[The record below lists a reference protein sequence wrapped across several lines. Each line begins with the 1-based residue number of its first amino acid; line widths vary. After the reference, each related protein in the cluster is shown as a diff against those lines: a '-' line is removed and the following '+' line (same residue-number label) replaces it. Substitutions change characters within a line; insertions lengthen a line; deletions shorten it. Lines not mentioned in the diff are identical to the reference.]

1 MKNIIALFILLLS
14 LSSSAKKEEISFLF
28 EDKID
33 SLISYSSAIQTGN
46 DLSRLLANKKFEDVL
61 RQILNDPTSIHYNFS
76 KIKCLSIIESP
87 RKKKKFRIY
96 TWVMKL
102 GNDDYNYFGF
112 TQYQRS
118 RKKKLK
124 NFVFKLNNKSKEIGK
139 DELSKLDSNNW
150 IGCVYYQIIP
160 PEKRKDKTHILI
172 GWDGN
177 NWRSTKKIIE
187 TFSFNN
193 KGEITFGKKIIKY
206 NIGTD
211 KRPKLV
217 SKARLIF
224 EYNGEV
230 SMTVSYN
237 TNLKK
242 IIFDHLMPSD
252 PKLANLYFTYAPD
265 FTYDGLEYEKRKWIH
280 SSDVDVRNQET
291 IDPVR
296 WRPKDVKERTK
307 DTLIPQKSE

>member
-1 MKNIIALFILLLS
+1 MKNIISIFILLLS
-14 LSSSAKKEEISFLF
+14 ISSSAKKEQMDFSFKN
-28 EDKID
+28 EID
-33 SLISYSSAIQTGN
+33 SLIRFSNAIQSGN
-46 DLSRLLANKKFEDVL
+46 DLSRLIANEKFDKFLRKVL
-61 RQILNDPTSIHYNFS
+61 KDPTSINYDFS

-87 RKKKKFRIY
+87 KKKEKFRIY

-112 TQYQRS
+112 TQYQKN
-118 RKKKLK
+118 KKNKLK
-124 NFVFKLNNKSKEIGK
+124 NFVYKLNNKSKEIGK

-150 IGCVYYQIIP
+150 IGCVYYQIIA
-160 PEKRKDKTHILI
+160 PEKRKDQTHVLI

-193 KGEITFGKKIIKY
+193 KGEISFGEKVIRY
-206 NIGTD
+206 NLGTD
-211 KRPKLV
+211 KRPNV
-217 SKARLIF
+217 VPKARLIF

-237 TNLKK
+237 SNLKK

-252 PKLANLYFTYAPD
+252 PKLADLYFTYAPD
-265 FTYDGLEYEKRKWIH
+265 FTYDALKYEKRKWIH
-280 SSDVDVRNQET
+280 SSDVDVRNQEAV
-291 IDPVR
+291 DPVR
-296 WRPKDVKERTK
+296 WKPKDIKERTK
-307 DTLIPQKSE
+307 DTLIPQRRN

>member
-1 MKNIIALFILLLS
+1 MKNIISIFILLLS
-14 LSSSAKKEEISFLF
+14 ISSSAKKEQMDFSFKN
-28 EDKID
+28 EID
-33 SLISYSSAIQTGN
+33 SLIRFSNAIQSGN
-46 DLSRLLANKKFEDVL
+46 DLSRLIANEKFDKFLRKVL
-61 RQILNDPTSIHYNFS
+61 KDPTSINYDFS

-87 RKKKKFRIY
+87 KKKEKFRIY

-112 TQYQRS
+112 TQYQRN
-118 RKKKLK
+118 KKNKLK
-124 NFVFKLNNKSKEIGK
+124 NFVYKLNNKSKEIGK

-150 IGCVYYQIIP
+150 IGCVYYQIIA
-160 PEKRKDKTHILI
+160 PEKRKDQTHVLI

-193 KGEITFGKKIIKY
+193 KGEISFGEKVIRY
-206 NIGTD
+206 NLGTD
-211 KRPKLV
+211 KRPNV
-217 SKARLIF
+217 VPKARLIF

-237 TNLKK
+237 SNLKK

-252 PKLANLYFTYAPD
+252 PKLADLYFTYAPD
-265 FTYDGLEYEKRKWIH
+265 FTYDALKYEKRKWIH
-280 SSDVDVRNQET
+280 SSDVDVRNQEAV
-291 IDPVR
+291 DPVR
-296 WRPKDVKERTK
+296 WKPKDIKERTK
-307 DTLIPQKSE
+307 DTLIPQRRN

>member
-1 MKNIIALFILLLS
+1 MKNIISIFILLLS
-14 LSSSAKKEEISFLF
+14 ISSSAKKEQIDFSFKN
-28 EDKID
+28 EID
-33 SLISYSSAIQTGN
+33 SLIRFSYEIQTGN
-46 DLSRLLANKKFEDVL
+46 DLSRLIANEKFDKFLRKVL
-61 RQILNDPTSIHYNFS
+61 SDPSSIDYDFS

-87 RKKKKFRIY
+87 KKKQKFRIY

-112 TQYQRS
+112 TQYQRN
-118 RKKKLK
+118 KKNKLK
-124 NFVFKLNNKSKEIGK
+124 NFVYKLNNKSKDIGK

-150 IGCVYYQIIP
+150 IGCVYYQIIA
-160 PEKRKDKTHILI
+160 PEKRKDQTHILI

-193 KGEITFGKKIIKY
+193 KGEISFGKKVIRY
-206 NIGTD
+206 NLGTV
-211 KRPKLV
+211 KRPKVV

-242 IIFDHLMPSD
+242 IIFDHLRPSD
-252 PKLANLYFTYAPD
+252 PKLADLYFTYAPD
-265 FTYDGLEYEKRKWIH
+265 FTYDALKYEKRKWIH
-280 SSDVDVRNQET
+280 SSDVDVRNQEAV
-291 IDPVR
+291 DPVR
-296 WRPKDVKERTK
+296 WKPKDIKERTK
-307 DTLIPQKSE
+307 DTLIPQRRN

>member
-1 MKNIIALFILLLS
+1 MKNIIGIFILLLS
-14 LSSSAKKEEISFLF
+14 ISSSAKKEQMEFSFKN
-28 EDKID
+28 EID
-33 SLISYSSAIQTGN
+33 SLIRFSNSIQTGN
-46 DLSRLLANKKFEDVL
+46 DLSRLIANEKFDKFL
-61 RQILNDPTSIHYNFS
+61 RKVLNDPSSIDYDFS

-87 RKKKKFRIY
+87 KKKQKFRIY

-112 TQYQRS
+112 TQYQS
-118 RKKKLK
+118 NKKNKLK
-124 NFVFKLNNKSKEIGK
+124 NFVYRLTNKSKEIGK
-139 DELSKLDSNNW
+139 DEISNLDSNNW
-150 IGCVYYQIIP
+150 IGCVYYQIIA
-160 PEKRKDKTHILI
+160 PEKRKDQTHILI

-193 KGEITFGKKIIKY
+193 KGEISFGKKVIKY
-206 NIGTD
+206 NLGTD

-237 TNLKK
+237 KNLKK
-242 IIFDHLMPSD
+242 IIFDHLRPSD

-265 FTYDGLEYEKRKWIH
+265 FTYDALKYEKRKWIH
-280 SSDVDVRNQET
+280 SSDVDVRNQEAV
-291 IDPVR
+291 DPVR
-296 WRPKDVKERTK
+296 WKPKDVKNRTK
-307 DTLIPQKSE
+307 DTLIPQRSN

>member
-1 MKNIIALFILLLS
+1 MKNIISIFILLLS
-14 LSSSAKKEEISFLF
+14 ISSSAKKEQLDFSFKN
-28 EDKID
+28 EID
-33 SLISYSSAIQTGN
+33 SLIRFSNEIQTGN
-46 DLSRLLANKKFEDVL
+46 DLSRLIANEKFDKFL
-61 RQILNDPTSIHYNFS
+61 RKVLNDPSSIDYDFS
-76 KIKCLSIIESP
+76 KIKCLSIIEAP
-87 RKKKKFRIY
+87 KKKQKFRIY

-112 TQYQRS
+112 TQYQKN
-118 RKKKLK
+118 KKNKLK
-124 NFVFKLNNKSKEIGK
+124 NFVYKLNNKSKEIGK

-150 IGCVYYQIIP
+150 IGCVYYQIIA
-160 PEKRKDKTHILI
+160 PEKRKDQTHILI

-193 KGEITFGKKIIKY
+193 KGEISFGKKVIRY
-206 NIGTD
+206 NLGTD
-211 KRPKLV
+211 KRPKVV

-252 PKLANLYFTYAPD
+252 PKLADLYFTYAPD
-265 FTYDGLEYEKRKWIH
+265 FTYDALKYEKRKWIH
-280 SSDVDVRNQET
+280 SSDVDVRNQEEVE
-291 IDPVR
+291 PVR
-296 WRPKDVKERTK
+296 WKPKDTKERTK
-307 DTLIPQKSE
+307 DTLIPQRSN

>member
-1 MKNIIALFILLLS
+1 MKNIISIFILLLS
-14 LSSSAKKEEISFLF
+14 ISSSAKKEQIDFSFKN
-28 EDKID
+28 EID
-33 SLISYSSAIQTGN
+33 SLIRFSTAIQTGN
-46 DLSRLLANKKFEDVL
+46 DLSRLIANQKFEEFL
-61 RQILNDPTSIHYNFS
+61 RKVLNDPTSIDYDFS
-76 KIKCLSIIESP
+76 KIKCLSIINSP
-87 RKKKKFRIY
+87 KKKEKFRIY

-112 TQYQRS
+112 TQYQRN
-118 RKKKLK
+118 KKNKLK
-124 NFVFKLNNKSKEIGK
+124 NFVYKLNNKSKEIGK

-150 IGCVYYQIIP
+150 IGCVYYQIIA
-160 PEKRKDKTHILI
+160 PEKRKDQTHVLI

-193 KGEITFGKKIIKY
+193 KGEISFGEKVIRY
-206 NIGTD
+206 NLGTD
-211 KRPKLV
+211 KRPKVV

-237 TNLKK
+237 SNLKK

-252 PKLANLYFTYAPD
+252 PKLADLYFTYAPD
-265 FTYDGLEYEKRKWIH
+265 FTYDALKYEKRKWIH
-280 SSDVDVRNQET
+280 SSDVDVRNQEAV
-291 IDPVR
+291 DPVR
-296 WRPKDVKERTK
+296 WKPKDIKERTK
-307 DTLIPQKSE
+307 DTLIPQRSN

>member
-1 MKNIIALFILLLS
+1 MKNIISIFILLLS
-14 LSSSAKKEEISFLF
+14 ISSSAKKEQIDFSFKN
-28 EDKID
+28 EID
-33 SLISYSSAIQTGN
+33 SLIRFSTAIQSGN
-46 DLSRLLANKKFEDVL
+46 DLSRLIANEKFDEFL
-61 RQILNDPTSIHYNFS
+61 RKVLNDPTSIDYDFS
-76 KIKCLSIIESP
+76 KIKCLSIINSP
-87 RKKKKFRIY
+87 KKKEKFRIY

-112 TQYQRS
+112 TQYQRN
-118 RKKKLK
+118 KKNKLK
-124 NFVFKLNNKSKEIGK
+124 NFVYKLNNKSKEIGK

-150 IGCVYYQIIP
+150 IGCVYYQIIA
-160 PEKRKDKTHILI
+160 PEKRKDQTHVLI

-193 KGEITFGKKIIKY
+193 KGEISFGEKVIRY
-206 NIGTD
+206 NLGTD
-211 KRPKLV
+211 KRPKVV

-237 TNLKK
+237 SNLKK

-252 PKLANLYFTYAPD
+252 PKLADLYFTYAPD
-265 FTYDGLEYEKRKWIH
+265 FTYDALKYEKRKWIH
-280 SSDVDVRNQET
+280 SSDVDVRNQEAV
-291 IDPVR
+291 DPVR
-296 WRPKDVKERTK
+296 WKPKDIKERTK
-307 DTLIPQKSE
+307 DTLIPQRSN

>member
-1 MKNIIALFILLLS
+1 MKNIIGIFILLLS
-14 LSSSAKKEEISFLF
+14 ISSSAKKEQIEFSFKN
-28 EDKID
+28 EID
-33 SLISYSSAIQTGN
+33 SLIRFSKAIQTGN
-46 DLSRLLANKKFEDVL
+46 DLSRLIANEKFDKFLRKVL
-61 RQILNDPTSIHYNFS
+61 SDPSSIDYDFS

-87 RKKKKFRIY
+87 KKKQKFRIY

-112 TQYQRS
+112 TQYQRN
-118 RKKKLK
+118 KKNKLK
-124 NFVFKLNNKSKEIGK
+124 NFVYKLNNKSKDIGK

-150 IGCVYYQIIP
+150 IGCVYYQIIA
-160 PEKRKDKTHILI
+160 PEKRKDQTHILI

-193 KGEITFGKKIIKY
+193 KGEISFGKKVIRY
-206 NIGTD
+206 NLGTV
-211 KRPKLV
+211 KRPKVV

-237 TNLKK
+237 NNLKK
-242 IIFDHLMPSD
+242 IIFDHLRPSD
-252 PKLANLYFTYAPD
+252 PKLADLYFTYAPD
-265 FTYDGLEYEKRKWIH
+265 FTYDALKYEKRKWIH
-280 SSDVDVRNQET
+280 SSDVDVRNQEAV
-291 IDPVR
+291 DPVR
-296 WRPKDVKERTK
+296 WKPKDIKERTK
-307 DTLIPQKSE
+307 DTLIPQRRN

>member
-1 MKNIIALFILLLS
+1 MKNIISIFILLLS
-14 LSSSAKKEEISFLF
+14 ISSSAKKEQMDFSFKN
-28 EDKID
+28 EID
-33 SLISYSSAIQTGN
+33 SLIRFSNAIQSGN
-46 DLSRLLANKKFEDVL
+46 DLSRLIANEKFDKFLRKVL
-61 RQILNDPTSIHYNFS
+61 KDPTSINYDFS

-87 RKKKKFRIY
+87 KKKEKFRIY

-112 TQYQRS
+112 TQYQRN
-118 RKKKLK
+118 KKNKLK
-124 NFVFKLNNKSKEIGK
+124 NFVYKLNNKSKEIGK

-150 IGCVYYQIIP
+150 IGCVYYQIIA
-160 PEKRKDKTHILI
+160 PEKRKDQTHVLI

-193 KGEITFGKKIIKY
+193 KGEISFGEKVIRY
-206 NIGTD
+206 NLGTD
-211 KRPKLV
+211 KRPKVV

-237 TNLKK
+237 SNLKK

-252 PKLANLYFTYAPD
+252 PKLADLYFTYAPD
-265 FTYDGLEYEKRKWIH
+265 FTYDALKYEKRKWIH
-280 SSDVDVRNQET
+280 SSDVDVRNQEAV
-291 IDPVR
+291 DPVR
-296 WRPKDVKERTK
+296 WKPKDIKERTK
-307 DTLIPQKSE
+307 DTLIPQRSN

>member
-1 MKNIIALFILLLS
+1 MDFSFKN
-14 LSSSAKKEEISFLF
+14 E
-28 EDKID
+28 ID
-33 SLISYSSAIQTGN
+33 SLIRFSNAIQSGN
-46 DLSRLLANKKFEDVL
+46 DLSRLIANEKFDKFLRKVL
-61 RQILNDPTSIHYNFS
+61 KDPTSINYDFS

-87 RKKKKFRIY
+87 KKKEKFRIY

-112 TQYQRS
+112 TQYQKN
-118 RKKKLK
+118 KKNKLK
-124 NFVFKLNNKSKEIGK
+124 NFVYKLNNKSKEIGK

-150 IGCVYYQIIP
+150 IGCVYYQIIA
-160 PEKRKDKTHILI
+160 PEKRKDQTHVLI

-193 KGEITFGKKIIKY
+193 KGEISFGEKVIRY
-206 NIGTD
+206 NLGTD
-211 KRPKLV
+211 KRPNV
-217 SKARLIF
+217 VPKARLIF

-237 TNLKK
+237 SNLKK

-252 PKLANLYFTYAPD
+252 PKLADLYFTYAPD
-265 FTYDGLEYEKRKWIH
+265 FTYDALKYEKRKWIH
-280 SSDVDVRNQET
+280 SSDVDVRNQEAV
-291 IDPVR
+291 DPVR
-296 WRPKDVKERTK
+296 WKPKDIKERTK
-307 DTLIPQKSE
+307 DTLIPQRRN

>member
-1 MKNIIALFILLLS
+1 MDFSFKN
-14 LSSSAKKEEISFLF
+14 E
-28 EDKID
+28 ID
-33 SLISYSSAIQTGN
+33 SLIRFSNAIQSGN
-46 DLSRLLANKKFEDVL
+46 DLSRLIANEKFDKFLRKVL
-61 RQILNDPTSIHYNFS
+61 KDPTSINYDFS

-87 RKKKKFRIY
+87 KKKEKFRIY

-112 TQYQRS
+112 TQYQRN
-118 RKKKLK
+118 KKNKLK
-124 NFVFKLNNKSKEIGK
+124 NFVYKLNNKSKEIGK

-150 IGCVYYQIIP
+150 IGCVYYQIIA
-160 PEKRKDKTHILI
+160 PEKRKDQTHVLI

-193 KGEITFGKKIIKY
+193 KGEISFGEKVIRY
-206 NIGTD
+206 NLGTD
-211 KRPKLV
+211 KRPNV
-217 SKARLIF
+217 VPKARLIF

-237 TNLKK
+237 SNLKK

-252 PKLANLYFTYAPD
+252 PKLADLYFTYAPD
-265 FTYDGLEYEKRKWIH
+265 FTYDALKYEKRKWIH
-280 SSDVDVRNQET
+280 SSDVDVRNQEAV
-291 IDPVR
+291 DPVR
-296 WRPKDVKERTK
+296 WKPKDIKERTK
-307 DTLIPQKSE
+307 DTLIPQRRN